1 MHPIIEQEMV
11 RQQQAGLA
19 RDEGRQELMAE
30 ARANRESAANESGAN
45 ESGAHE
51 SGAGAGSAHE
61 PALHHLV
68 ELILHPRT
76 PHDPAH

>member
-19 RDEGRQELMAE
+19 RDEERQEHMAE
-30 ARANRESAANESGAN
+30 ARAIREGTAGK
-45 ESGAHE
+45 G
-51 SGAGAGSAHE
+51 GAGAGSVHE
-61 PALHHLV
+61 PALLHHLV

-76 PHDPAH
+76 PHDPVH